1 MERDTLWRRVVGE
14 KYGSVWGGW
23 CMNAVKGLCGFS
35 FRKFISQEWA
45 FFLQHLQFE
54 LGDGTKVKSCYDLW
68 NGEFQLKVAYAKL
81 FSIT

>member
-45 FFLQHLQFE
+45 FFFAAPS
-54 LGDGTKVKSCYDLW
+54 V
-68 NGEFQLKVAYAKL
+68 
-81 FSIT
+81 